1 VVSSCFDSS
10 GADLS
15 LVNQTRRRILSSK
28 DPNQVFERRRSIE
41 ASRPPDCPSFVWNS
55 RRSSDNSIERGVPA
69 FETKMALKR
78 KSDGDTRPLVNP
90 NFLPGV
96 EGAAGSQDKFTSTV
110 NASTRTPPT
119 IKMNDKSKINS
130 REVISS
136 LIDSRVTKVKQEL
149 RTEL

>member
-1 VVSSCFDSS
+1 MPNDGTSKPV
-10 GADLS
+10 GQLRTIKHA
-15 LVNQTRRRILSSK
+15 RRFSVDVI
-28 DPNQVFERRRSIE
+28 
-41 ASRPPDCPSFVWNS
+41 RPGNTKAEF
-55 RRSSDNSIERGVPA
+55 GVTTN